1 MEGAIFNL
9 MPFVPDEIKS
19 QVLKSWKG
27 EDEQLEIVLQ
37 HWKDQSDGD
46 LAALKR
52 NIENLKRG

>member
-37 HWKDQSDGD
+37 HWKDQNDGD

-52 NIENLKRG
+52 NIENSKLG